1 MLDIIKQAAL
11 DVIEASSP
19 VAIQFGTV
27 SSISPLE
34 ISVDQR
40 LTLTEAFLVVPESM
54 TRFEIDL
61 KHVHK
66 MSGLPDTD
74 EALLDK
80 LVIRKG
86 LESGDK
92 VILLRV
98 QGGQQFV
105 VMDKVVSG

>member
-11 DVIEASSP
+11 DVIKNSNP
-19 VAIQFGTV
+19 TAIQFGTV
-27 SSISPLE
+27 VSISPLE

-40 LTLTEAFLVVPESM
+40 LILTEAFLIVPESM

-61 KHVHK
+61 KHVHTVP
-66 MSGLPDTD
+66 GLSTTN
-74 EALLDK
+74 ESLIEK
-80 LVIRKG
+80 IVIRKG

-105 VMDKVVSG
+105 VMDKVVSE